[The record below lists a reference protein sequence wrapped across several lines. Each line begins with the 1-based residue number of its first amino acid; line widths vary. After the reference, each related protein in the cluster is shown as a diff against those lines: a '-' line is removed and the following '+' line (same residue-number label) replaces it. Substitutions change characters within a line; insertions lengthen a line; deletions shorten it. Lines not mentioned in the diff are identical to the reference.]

1 MRHID
6 YYTDIVMG
14 KKGGSGGGITPSGTL
29 PISIQE
35 NGTTKHDVTQYAEAE
50 ITVQVPEPE
59 GTKEINIV
67 QNGDSTEDVKS
78 YANAHIVVAVPE
90 PTGNIDI
97 SQNGQVDVKQYATAN
112 VQVPEATGEK
122 VIDIVANGTTTED
135 VKAFASAKINVNV
148 PQEGIVPSGRL
159 EIAENGVKDVTEYAE
174 VNVQVPVGVFPE
186 GTLEIS
192 DNGKQDVTNYAEVN
206 VNVPKGITPE
216 GTKEI
221 SVVQNGV
228 TEEDVTE
235 FAKVKIT
242 TSVPEPAGTL
252 TINENGKKDVTQYA
266 EVDVQVPAPTGER
279 SVTYTEN
286 KTIDEDV
293 SDISTLHVTVQVPES
308 GGGGEYQSKYETLLK
323 TLLNPGSISDDNLL
337 TLNDDDIVSLRER
350 AFYNCEILGD
360 VNLQNLEST
369 DAYVFYGCT
378 NMKTFSAH
386 KLTTVQAYTF
396 YSCGKLVSVDLPEV
410 VSVQSAAFNT
420 CSALKKLVLPKC
432 KSMNGDD
439 IFRPSGIVTIDML
452 GGTDGKFA
460 CNMYTVNSFQ
470 TLVLRDT
477 SGVTPLTGRFKETV
491 SIYVPDELVEQYKVA
506 TNWSTYATQIK
517 PLSEYVEV

>member
-221 SVVQNGV
+221 SIIANGQK
-228 TEEDVTE
+228 TE
-235 FAKVKIT
+235 
-242 TSVPEPAGTL
+242 
-252 TINENGKKDVTQYA
+252 DVTQYA
-266 EVDVQVPAPTGER
+266 NVHITTDVPLPSEEK

-293 SDISTLHVTVQVPES
+293 SNIGTLHVTVQVPES
-308 GGGGEYQSKYETLLK
+308 GGGGRAYLDELVTR
-323 TLLNPGSISDDNLL
+323 TITD
-337 TLNDDDIVSLRER
+337 LNDDTLSSIGKYAFARCEKLQSVSLPNVTEVGEG
-350 AFYNCEILGD
+350 AFRWCNKIASLDIPNLETAGSYAFQADTSAGANPPVLQNVHFPKLETLENYVFGSQTNLEKIKCEMVKSVDQYSLPTASNSKLKVLDILGGLSF
-360 VNLQNLEST
+360 NPAIPYLES
-369 DAYVFYGCT
+369 
-378 NMKTFSAH
+378 
-386 KLTTVQAYTF
+386 LTV
-396 YSCGKLVSVDLPEV
+396 
-410 VSVQSAAFNT
+410 
-420 CSALKKLVLPKC
+420 
-432 KSMNGDD
+432 
-439 IFRPSGIVTIDML
+439 IFRSEEKVTTLPSTAKL
-452 GGTDGKFA
+452 P
-460 CNMYTVNSFQ
+460 S
-470 TLVLRDT
+470 
-477 SGVTPLTGRFKETV
+477 
-491 SIYVPDELVEQYKVA
+491 SIKVYVHDALVEQYKQA
-506 TNWSTYATQIK
+506 TNWSKHADKIF
-517 PLSEYVEV
+517 PISEYVEV

>member
-90 PTGNIDI
+90 
-97 SQNGQVDVKQYATAN
+97 
-112 VQVPEATGEK
+112 ATGEK
-122 VIDIVANGTTTED
+122 VIDIVTNGTTTED

-235 FAKVKIT
+235 FSKVKIT

-308 GGGGEYQSKYETLLK
+308 GSNEQYEELLK
-323 TLLNPGSISDDNLL
+323 CMSNERNLYSV
-337 TLNDDDIVSLRER
+337 TNERIQEVRPYAFYKNYKVTNVSLPNCTYLGDYSFSGCSSLKTISAPKVASCSDGVFQTTKVLTSVEFPVLEIIRER
-350 AFYNCEILGD
+350 MFEDMSGIGQSQLTKVKCISAKTLEARSFNGCKKIQVIDVLGGDIEDIANGAEIT
-360 VNLQNLEST
+360 S
-369 DAYVFYGCT
+369 
-378 NMKTFSAH
+378 
-386 KLTTVQAYTF
+386 
-396 YSCGKLVSVDLPEV
+396 LVSFV
-410 VSVQSAAFNT
+410 VR
-420 CSALKKLVLPKC
+420 K
-432 KSMNGDD
+432 
-439 IFRPSGIVTIDML
+439 
-452 GGTDGKFA
+452 TDG
-460 CNMYTVNSFQ
+460 VS
-470 TLVLRDT
+470 TLASRVALPAT
-477 SGVTPLTGRFKETV
+477 TQ
-491 SIYVPDELVEQYKVA
+491 IYVPDELVEQYKVA
-506 TNWSTYATQIK
+506 TNWSKYASQIV
-517 PLSEYVEV
+517 PLSTYQEV